1 MSLISGVEDDCIE
14 LRWRMHEE
22 RLSSPSSSSGAVCSE
37 WFRDRIAIAVVVCSE
52 WFRDCTAIAVV
63 VVVVVLLVV
72 VVFVFGRCFV
82 YFISRFA

>member
-1 MSLISGVEDDCIE
+1 MAALRTIALNFGGGGGCMRRDCHH
-14 LRWRMHEE
+14 RRH
-22 RLSSPSSSSGAVCSE
+22 RGAVCSG

-52 WFRDCTAIAVV
+52 WFRDRTAIAVV